1 MKKDNINKCFKVL
14 QAHFAII
21 QNPCRLWQM
30 DTIYEVMV
38 AYVIIHSMIIEDEK
52 DNHLEP
58 LFQ

>member
-1 MKKDNINKCFKVL
+1 MKKDINKCFNVL
-14 QAHFAII
+14 QVRFAII

-38 AYVIIHSMIIEDEK
+38 AYVIFYSMIIEDEK
-52 DNHLEP
+52 GNDLEP